1 MDQLRILFVDDDADL
16 RRIVKDQ
23 LVPQGFVMDEAEDGA
38 KAIAMLEKGNY
49 NLMLLDINMP
59 VKSGIDVLKFIKEKG
74 LPCKVI
80 MLTGRVGF
88 SVATET
94 LKLGAD
100 DYITKPFNIDY
111 LLFAIKRVLG
121 NSETPA

>member
-23 LVPQGFVMDEAEDGA
+23 LVPLGYVMDEAEDGA

-49 NLMLLDINMP
+49 GLMLLDINMP

-111 LLFAIKRVLG
+111 LLFAIKRVTG
-121 NSETPA
+121 TK

>member
-1 MDQLRILFVDDDADL
+1 MDELRILFVDDDADL
-16 RRIVKDQ
+16 RRIVQDQ
-23 LVPQGFVMDEAEDGA
+23 LVPLGYVMDEAEDGA

-49 NLMLLDINMP
+49 SLMLLDINMP

-74 LPCKVI
+74 LSCKVI

-94 LKLGAD
+94 LKLGAE

-111 LLFAIKRVLG
+111 LLFAIKRVMG
-121 NSETPA
+121 KK

>member
-16 RRIVKDQ
+16 RGIVRDQ

-111 LLFAIKRVLG
+111 LLFAIKRVTG
-121 NSETPA
+121 KQ

>member
-1 MDQLRILFVDDDADL
+1 MDQLRIIFVDDDADL
-16 RRIVKDQ
+16 RRIVRDQ

-38 KAIAMLEKGNY
+38 KAIGMLEKGNY
-49 NLMLLDINMP
+49 DLMLLDINMP

-74 LPCKVI
+74 LSCKVI

-111 LLFAIKRVLG
+111 LLFAIKRVMG
-121 NSETPA
+121 KK

>member
-23 LVPQGFVMDEAEDGA
+23 LVPQGFVVDEAEDGA
-38 KAIAMLEKGNY
+38 KAIGLLEKGNY

-74 LPCKVI
+74 LSCKVI

-111 LLFAIKRVLG
+111 LLFAIKRVVG
-121 NSETPA
+121 KT

>member
-23 LVPQGFVMDEAEDGA
+23 LVPQGFVVDEAEDGA
-38 KAIAMLEKGNY
+38 KAIGMLEKGNY

-74 LPCKVI
+74 LSCKVI

-100 DYITKPFNIDY
+100 EYVTKPFNIDY
-111 LLFAIKRVLG
+111 LLSAIKRVTG
-121 NSETPA
+121 RG

>member
-1 MDQLRILFVDDDADL
+1 MEQLRILFVDDDADL
-16 RRIVKDQ
+16 RHIVKDQ
-23 LVPQGFVMDEAEDGA
+23 LAPQEFVMDEAEDGA

-49 NLMLLDINMP
+49 ALMLLDINMP

-74 LPCKVI
+74 LTCKVI

-111 LLFAIKRVLG
+111 LLFAIKRVMG
-121 NSETPA
+121 KK

>member
-16 RRIVKDQ
+16 RGIVRDQ

-111 LLFAIKRVLG
+111 LLFAIKRVTG
-121 NSETPA
+121 KK

>member
-23 LVPQGFVMDEAEDGA
+23 LVPQGFVVDEAEDGA

-74 LPCKVI
+74 LSCKVI

-111 LLFAIKRVLG
+111 LLFAIKRVVG
-121 NSETPA
+121 KT

>member
-49 NLMLLDINMP
+49 SLMLLDINMP

-74 LPCKVI
+74 LTCKVI

-111 LLFAIKRVLG
+111 LLFAIKRVMG
-121 NSETPA
+121 TT

>member
-1 MDQLRILFVDDDADL
+1 MDQLRILIVDDDTDL

-23 LVPQGFVMDEAEDGA
+23 LTPQGFVVDEAEDGA

-49 NLMLLDINMP
+49 GLMLLDINMP
-59 VKSGIDVLKFIKEKG
+59 VKSGIDVLKFIREKG

-111 LLFAIKRVLG
+111 LLFAIK
-121 NSETPA
+121 

>member
-1 MDQLRILFVDDDADL
+1 MDELRILFVDDDADL
-16 RRIVKDQ
+16 RRIVRDQ

-74 LPCKVI
+74 LACKVI

-100 DYITKPFNIDY
+100 DYITKPFNMDY
-111 LLFAIKRVLG
+111 LMFAIKRVMG
-121 NSETPA
+121 KK